1 MRKIS
6 AIFIS
11 ILLAINNT
19 LPVLALEKDT
29 VDSSTI
35 PWTSSDNVNS
45 STISWTSSDNI
56 NQGDRFDPLEGV
68 QALDKDGKNMTESLK
83 IEGKVDT
90 SIVGQHKLEYYFNDS
105 ENNKIEKTRI
115 INVIESKKQANNTD
129 NKIDT
134 DEKEVSNLDIS
145 TYPNTINI
153 RGMSVDGFGD
163 LKASITFDLNNK
175 KIAVDSNAY
184 MLDDNFSDKQYFG
197 IKLISASGEI
207 KIDENFNGNSS
218 GDDIKKQLEGVSFDY
233 GDLIQFYHVE
243 PNNGLEIT
251 GDVIG
256 GAPTESEKVNEAF
269 EIIPTG
275 LSKKIIEPPNINISN
290 PNIGEF
296 ESGSDITD
304 DMLMNYVEATDE
316 IEGNITDRVTCS
328 FDENQIGNQDISYSV
343 TNVFGKTST
352 ATANINITPTDPSTY
367 PNTIVVK
374 GILVGGNVGDI
385 KAKITFDK
393 DTKQIKVTE
402 SSGYKIH
409 DYFDGI
415 QYFGIKIISNDGTV
429 RLNETFNGEKS
440 GNDIKAKIDGFNF
453 EYGDYI
459 ELFHAEADRLNIT
472 GDIIENDEHVGSK
485 YFVYE
490 ITNNGLKDVKAVP
503 VLKSITDISILKGT
517 PITDDVMIKDIIVTD
532 RNGDITQM
540 KVEYNQKPNSDSLGY
555 YTVHYT
561 ITNSYGYSIKASRKI
576 FIKAQ
581 PEINQKPDASL
592 TLELGSIENNESAIK
607 NYLKDLVNVTDE
619 DQADIANSLVISN
632 LADSLVISDILNPDS
647 EGSYN
652 IKYSVTDKDGY
663 KAEFE
668 LTINVIR
675 TINVTVPTEIPFQ
688 VVTNL
693 KDKNADPFISGV
705 MKIKNNNTSN
715 VDVFVESFTKQTD
728 SGDLE
733 IVDPRTYSDWNQLPT
748 DESMKKMALGMY
760 AVSGLTSN
768 SQLDKSNP
776 LWFEESKTNNINI
789 GTIPRATTIGNPSEC
804 KLSFTSKHGKN
815 FIGGRSKGKFNLVF
829 RFE

>member
-90 SIVGQHKLEYYFNDS
+90 NVVGQHKLEYYFNDS

-343 TNVFGKTST
+343 TNIFGKTST

-402 SSGYKIH
+402 SSGYMLH
-409 DYFDGI
+409 DYYKGKK
-415 QYFGIKIISNDGTV
+415 YFGIKIISNDGNI
-429 RLNETFNGEKS
+429 RLNETFNGDNS
-440 GNDIKAKIDGFNF
+440 GDDIRDTLDGFEF
-453 EYGDYI
+453 KYGDFI
-459 ELFHAEADRLNIT
+459 ELFHDEVDRLNIT
-472 GDIIENDEHVGSK
+472 GDIIDNDPPIASK
-485 YFVYE
+485 KFVYK
-490 ITNNGLKDVKAVP
+490 ITKNGLKDAKAIPVVKGV
-503 VLKSITDISILKGT
+503 TDISILKGT
-517 PITDDVMIKDIIVTD
+517 NATRDVIMTGITATDIT
-532 RNGDITQM
+532 GDITNMVQYSNNLITD
-540 KVEYNQKPNSDSLGY
+540 KVGFCTIK
-555 YTVHYT
+555 YT
-561 ITNSYGYSIKASRKI
+561 ITNSYNYTVEVERKI
-576 FIKAQ
+576 YVKTEPKIELR
-581 PEINQKPDASL
+581 PNVSL

-607 NYLKDLVNVTDE
+607 DYLKSLVNVTDE
-619 DQADIANSLVISN
+619 DQVDIANSLVISN
-632 LADSLVISDILNPDS
+632 LANSQVISDILNPDS

-663 KAEFE
+663 KAECE

-675 TINVTVPTEIPFQ
+675 TISVTVPTKIPFQ

>member
-145 TYPNTINI
+145 TYPNTI
-153 RGMSVDGFGD
+153 
-163 LKASITFDLNNK
+163 
-175 KIAVDSNAY
+175 
-184 MLDDNFSDKQYFG
+184 
-197 IKLISASGEI
+197 
-207 KIDENFNGNSS
+207 
-218 GDDIKKQLEGVSFDY
+218 
-233 GDLIQFYHVE
+233 
-243 PNNGLEIT
+243 
-251 GDVIG
+251 
-256 GAPTESEKVNEAF
+256 
-269 EIIPTG
+269 
-275 LSKKIIEPPNINISN
+275 
-290 PNIGEF
+290 
-296 ESGSDITD
+296 
-304 DMLMNYVEATDE
+304 
-316 IEGNITDRVTCS
+316 
-328 FDENQIGNQDISYSV
+328 
-343 TNVFGKTST
+343 
-352 ATANINITPTDPSTY
+352 
-367 PNTIVVK
+367 VVK
-374 GILVGGNVGDI
+374 GIVVGQGVGDI
-385 KAKITFDK
+385 KAKIIFDK
-393 DTKQIKVTE
+393 DEGKIKVTE
-402 SSGYKIH
+402 SSGYMLH
-409 DYFDGI
+409 DYYKGKK
-415 QYFGIKIISNDGTV
+415 YFGIKIISNDGNI
-429 RLNETFNGEKS
+429 RLNETFNGDNS
-440 GNDIKAKIDGFNF
+440 GDDIRDTLDGFEF
-453 EYGDYI
+453 KYGDFI
-459 ELFHAEADRLNIT
+459 ELFHDEVDRLNIT

-607 NYLKDLVNVTDE
+607 DYLKSLVNVTDE
-619 DQADIANSLVISN
+619 DQVDIANSLVISN

-776 LWFEESKTNNINI
+776 LWLEESKINNINI

>member
-1 MRKIS
+1 MKKIS
-6 AIFIS
+6 VIFIS
-11 ILLAINNT
+11 MLLSINNV
-19 LPVLALEKDT
+19 LPILALEKN
-29 VDSSTI
+29 
-35 PWTSSDNVNS
+35 NVNT
-45 STISWTSSDNI
+45 STISLTSSDNI

-68 QALDKDGKNMTESLK
+68 KAFDKDGRDMTKYLK

-90 SIVGQHKLEYYFNDS
+90 NVVGQHKLEYYFNDS

-115 INVIESKKQANNTD
+115 INVIESKKQENNKD

-134 DEKEVSNLDIS
+134 DKKQVSNLDIL

-163 LKASITFDLNNK
+163 LKATITFDLNNK
-175 KIAVDSNAY
+175 KILVNSNGY
-184 MLDDNFSDKQYFG
+184 MLDDNFSDKKYFG
-197 IKLISASGEI
+197 IKIISASGEI
-207 KIDENFNGNSS
+207 KIDESFTGNSS

-296 ESGSDITD
+296 ESGSDITN

-316 IEGNITDRVTCS
+316 IEGNITDRVTYS

-343 TNVFGKTST
+343 TNIFGKTST
-352 ATANINITPTDPSTY
+352 ATANINITQTPIDTSTY
-367 PNTIVVK
+367 PNTIVLK
-374 GILVGGNVGDI
+374 GILVGGNVGEI
-385 KAKITFDK
+385 KAKIIFDK

-409 DYFDGI
+409 DYYKGI
-415 QYFGIKIISNDGTV
+415 KYFGIKIISNDGTV
-429 RLNETFNGEKS
+429 RLNETFNGEES

-472 GDIIENDEHVGSK
+472 GDIIENDEHVGSN

-517 PITDDVMIKDIIVTD
+517 ELTHDVMIKDIIATD

-576 FIKAQ
+576 FFKAQ
-581 PEINQKPDASL
+581 PEINQIQNASL
-592 TLELGSIENNESAIK
+592 TLELGSIENNESAIN
-607 NYLKDLVNVTDE
+607 NYLKSLVTVTDE
-619 DQADIANSLVISN
+619 NRLNLANSMNIS
-632 LADSLVISDILNPDS
+632 STLNPDLD
-647 EGSYN
+647 GSYDVN
-652 IKYSVTDKDGY
+652 YLIEEGQKNF
-663 KAEFE
+663 KAEYK

-675 TINVTVPTEIPFQ
+675 TISVTIPTKIPFQ

-693 KDKNADPFISGV
+693 KDKNADSFISGV
-705 MKIKNNNTSN
+705 MKIQNNNTSN
-715 VDVFVESFTKQTD
+715 VDVFVESFTKKSN
-728 SGDLE
+728 SGELE
-733 IVDPRTYSDWNQLPT
+733 IVDPNEYSDWDSLST
-748 DESMKKMALGMY
+748 DDSMKKMALGMY
-760 AVSGLTSN
+760 VKEGLTGR
-768 SQLDKSNP
+768 SQFVKENP
-776 LWFEESKTNNINI
+776 LWLQPDNIPNNIPL
-789 GTIPRATTIGNPSEC
+789 GTIPRAESLTNPFEC

-815 FIGGRSKGKFNLVF
+815 FKLGKAKGKFDLVF